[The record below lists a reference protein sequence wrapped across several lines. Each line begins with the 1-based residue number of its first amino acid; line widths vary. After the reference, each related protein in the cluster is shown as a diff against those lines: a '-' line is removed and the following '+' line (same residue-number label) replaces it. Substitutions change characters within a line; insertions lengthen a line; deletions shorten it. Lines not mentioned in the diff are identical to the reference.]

1 MSSERENEINGFLQ
15 KHGWGEAL
23 QMPFAGDF
31 SPRRYIRLTQPDG
44 AKAILMD
51 ADPGQKTGCF
61 VELAE
66 YLHAIGIRVPK
77 LFAEDGDHGL
87 VLMEDLGKRNCGK
100 LLDSNAIDAGDFYRR
115 ATDVLVELH
124 AHFDKAKAAQLDLPV
139 FGGALFAGQVEFF
152 IDYYFPYAKKRDA
165 TPEEFRTFQAAW
177 KEALRGI
184 ESLPQTL
191 LLRDYMPDNL
201 MDLPG
206 EAAPALGVLDFQDAG
221 HGPIAY
227 DLASLC
233 ETVRRDS
240 GADFA
245 DEMIAYYHQ
254 KAKPALSL
262 ADLQTACRVLSAQR
276 HMRILGIIAKL
287 VQSDASLENR
297 EKLAYM
303 PRIWDTLH
311 RLLDEPKLKP
321 IREWVAAYMDGHEH
335 R

>member
-139 FGGALFAGQVEFF
+139 FGGALFS
-152 IDYYFPYAKKRDA
+152 
-165 TPEEFRTFQAAW
+165 
-177 KEALRGI
+177 LR
-184 ESLPQTL
+184 EKA
-191 LLRDYMPDNL
+191 RC
-201 MDLPG
+201 
-206 EAAPALGVLDFQDAG
+206 DAG
-221 HGPIAY
+221 RIPY
-227 DLASLC
+227 L
-233 ETVRRDS
+233 S
-240 GADFA
+240 GGVERGFA
-245 DEMIAYYHQ
+245 RYR
-254 KAKPALSL
+254 KPA
-262 ADLQTACRVLSAQR
+262 AD
-276 HMRILGIIAKL
+276 IA
-287 VQSDASLENR
+287 AAR
-297 EKLAYM
+297 
-303 PRIWDTLH
+303 LH
-311 RLLDEPKLKP
+311 
-321 IREWVAAYMDGHEH
+321 AG
-335 R
+335 